1 MPPPSPRATTHS
13 IRQAGTTDPI
23 APSPRGRAARP
34 PLGEVLVGQGVLDPG
49 DLAKAL
55 AIRRRQAVRLGDI
68 LVSHG
73 MVSAEELVTGLSQQY
88 GAAPAD
94 LTRVPP
100 DVRLVDRLGAATCLR
115 EGLIPVR
122 QFGGTT
128 VVASARPDEFER
140 HRPMLTRLFGRVLMA
155 LCSEVELHA
164 ALLRLRGAD
173 LTRRAESRLPD
184 SESCRSW
191 DTRPVRRA
199 AVSGLAVAFA
209 LALVAPLVL
218 FSILMAWA
226 LVTLLMVVSLRVV
239 AAFAWARA
247 QRLDA
252 AEARAA
258 SAAPP
263 PEIARLPAV
272 ALMVPLYRETD
283 IAPRLIRRLGRLTY
297 PKELLDVMLIVEAED
312 TQTMQALASVELPS
326 WMRIIPVPRGSVKT
340 KPRALNYALDFAR
353 GSIVGIYDA
362 EDAPE
367 PDQIHRVVRR
377 FHDRGAELACVQGIL
392 DYYNPATNWISR
404 CFTIEYAAWF
414 RVVLRGMERLGFA
427 LPLGGTTL
435 FVRRDVLERVGAW
448 DAHNVTED
456 ADLGIRLARHGY
468 RTEIVSTTT
477 DEEPNCH
484 VVPWIKQRSRWL
496 KGFLICYAVL
506 LRTPRKTLRELG
518 WWRFWGV
525 NVVFMATVSQYLL
538 APLLWSFW
546 LLFFGLWH
554 PFAGVAPAGI
564 LLAMG
569 VVFLL
574 AEAVNMSI
582 AMIAVRGRKH
592 RFLSIWVPML
602 HVYFPMG
609 CFAAYKAVWELLW
622 RPFYWDKT
630 AHGIHD
636 QAGAASETA
645 NAADTGASGAGMQG
659 QALSES
665 SRSRVSNAL
674 EM

>member
-1 MPPPSPRATTHS
+1 MTSIPPKVTTHS
-13 IRQAGTTDPI
+13 GD
-23 APSPRGRAARP
+23 APDSGRRKVVPRLPPCRRRRP
-34 PLGEVLVGQGVLDPG
+34 PLGKILVDQGVLDAG

-73 MVSAEELVTGLSQQY
+73 MITAEDLMAGLAQQY

-94 LTRVPP
+94 LSHAPP
-100 DVRLVDRLGAATCLR
+100 DVRLVDRLGVATCLR
-115 EGLIPVR
+115 AGVLPIR
-122 QFGGTT
+122 QLGGATL
-128 VVASARPDEFER
+128 VATARPDEFER
-140 HRPMLTRLFGRVLMA
+140 HRPMLTRRFGKVLMS
-155 LCSEVELHA
+155 LCSEVDLHA
-164 ALLRLRGAD
+164 AILRLRGPE
-173 LTRRAESRLPD
+173 LTRRAESRP
-184 SESCRSW
+184 SPAESCRSW
-191 DTRPVRRA
+191 DTRPMRRA
-199 AVSGLAVAFA
+199 AVSCLALAVLLA
-209 LALVAPLVL
+209 LAAPVVL
-218 FSILMAWA
+218 FAILMTWA
-226 LVTLLMVVSLRVV
+226 LATLLMVVSLRVV
-239 AAFAWARA
+239 SAFAWAQA
-247 QRLDA
+247 QR
-252 AEARAA
+252 RAA
-258 SAAPP
+258 AKARDDTAAPQP
-263 PEIARLPAV
+263 AIARLPGV
-272 ALMVPLYRETD
+272 AIMVPLYRETD
-283 IAPRLIRRLGRLTY
+283 IAPRLIRRLGRLNY
-297 PKELLDVMLIVEAED
+297 PKELLDVMLVVEAED
-312 TQTMQALASVELPS
+312 TQTLQALGSAELPR
-326 WMRIIPVPRGSVKT
+326 WMRVIPVPPGSIKT

-377 FHDRGAELACVQGIL
+377 FHDRGADLACVQGIL

-435 FVRRDVLERVGAW
+435 FVRRDALERVGAW

-468 RTEIVSTTT
+468 RTEIVATTT
-477 DEEPNCH
+477 EEEPNCH

-506 LRTPRKTLRELG
+506 LRSPRTSLRDLG

-538 APLLWSFW
+538 APVLWSFW
-546 LLFFGLWH
+546 LLLLGIWH
-554 PFAGVAPAGI
+554 PFTDVVANEI

-574 AEAVNMSI
+574 GEVANMSI
-582 AMIAVRGRKH
+582 ALIAVWGRKH
-592 RFLSIWVPML
+592 GFLRVWVPML

-609 CFAAYKAVWELLW
+609 SVAAYKAVWELLW

-636 QAGAASETA
+636 DVADKAASA
-645 NAADTGASGAGMQG
+645 PAPASP
-659 QALSES
+659 
-665 SRSRVSNAL
+665 
-674 EM
+674 

>member
-1 MPPPSPRATTHS
+1 M
-13 IRQAGTTDPI
+13 
-23 APSPRGRAARP
+23 
-34 PLGEVLVGQGVLDPG
+34 GVLDPG

-73 MVSAEELVTGLSQQY
+73 MVSADDLMAGLARQY

-94 LTRVPP
+94 LSRAPP
-100 DVRLVDRLGAATCLR
+100 DVRLVDRLGVATCLR
-115 EGLIPVR
+115 EGVLPVR
-122 QFGGTT
+122 QVGGATI
-128 VVASARPDEFER
+128 VATARPDEFER
-140 HRPMLTRLFGRVLMA
+140 HRPMLTRLFGKVLMS

-164 ALLRLRGAD
+164 AILRLRGAD
-173 LTRRAESRLPD
+173 LIRRAESRLPA

-191 DTRPVRRA
+191 DTRPMRRV
-199 AVSGLAVAFA
+199 AVLCLALAFMLGLAAP
-209 LALVAPLVL
+209 LAL
-218 FSILMAWA
+218 FSMLMTWA

-239 AAFAWARA
+239 SAFAWARA
-247 QRLDA
+247 QRHDA
-252 AEARAA
+252 AEARNAC
-258 SAAPP
+258 APP
-263 PEIARLPAV
+263 RPEIARLPAV
-272 ALMVPLYRETD
+272 AIMVPLYRETD

-297 PKELLDVMLIVEAED
+297 PKELLDVLLVVEAED
-312 TQTMQALASVELPS
+312 TQTLQALASVALPS
-326 WMRIIPVPRGSVKT
+326 WMRVIPVPPGSVKT

-377 FHDRGAELACVQGIL
+377 FHDRGADLACVQGIL

-435 FVRRDVLERVGAW
+435 FVRRDALERVGAW

-468 RTEIVSTTT
+468 RTEIVATTT
-477 DEEPNCH
+477 EEEPNCH

-506 LRTPRKTLRELG
+506 LRSPRRALRELG

-546 LLFFGLWH
+546 LLFLGLWH
-554 PFAGVAPAGI
+554 PFTDVVPGEI

-574 AEAVNMSI
+574 GEVLNMSV
-582 AMIAVRGRKH
+582 ALIAVRGRKH
-592 RFLSIWVPML
+592 RFLSVWVPML
-602 HVYFPMG
+602 HLYFPMG
-609 CFAAYKAVWELLW
+609 SFAAYKAVWELLW

-630 AHGIHD
+630 AHGLHD
-636 QAGAASETA
+636 DTCDGPETAHADGTGDTGGAGA
-645 NAADTGASGAGMQG
+645 G
-659 QALSES
+659 QAPSES
-665 SRSRVSNAL
+665 SLRRVSNAL